1 VRYLKHHRYQQARDL
16 MRNGSHSVKSA
27 ALLTLAGKLGLGP
40 EGVRELWQRV
50 SEMPFHLF
58 STIMTTLD
66 RDGDCLFRISL
77 KGGPEGS
84 PL

>member
-1 VRYLKHHRYQQARDL
+1 VRYLKHRRFHHARDL
-16 MRNGSHSVKSA
+16 MRYGSYSVKSE

-40 EGVRELWQRV
+40 KGVRECWQRV